1 MIWGIQAYRE
11 DTWKTPIVQDSIAL
25 LIDTSLSMT
34 AADVKPN
41 RYNHALAIASWLI
54 LQHRAQYITIPFGAV
69 PVVRTPVSYDQYGIT
84 QVVSQYTLWSYHVND
99 TYMWSA
105 PWNAIGL
112 AWSFLH
118 GQTTP
123 NKAIVLLGDG
133 NTNTGYTIDTFIP
146 YLRQDNIQLI
156 ICAIGQSWYVLWTNY
171 ADTPVISSLDVTRL
185 DFITQQ
191 TNWKRRVCNN
201 INESVERISMR
212 LKENTVITT
221 ESIPHTISELRHNST
236 AQWAMILGILYLL
249 ITSLGTYIIYE
260 KNSILYNKRKKS

>member
-54 LQHRAQYITIPFGAV
+54 SQHRAQYITIPFGAV
-69 PVVRTPVSYDQYGIT
+69 PIVRTPVSYDQYGIT

-105 PWNAIGL
+105 PWNAIWL

-118 GQTTP
+118 GQSTP
-123 NKAIVLLGDG
+123 NKTIVLLGDG
-133 NTNTGYTIDTFIP
+133 NTNTGYTIDTYIP

-191 TNWKRRVCNN
+191 TNWKRRICNN